1 MSYTYQVL
9 TEEQIRLLNDYAP
22 WANKVSFAQLMD
34 ECLKGAVNGEYD
46 TDISVGQDANV
57 TRDVTVGRRLY
68 VGGGYGTTGVTID
81 ENGNL
86 TSDGVGDFKV
96 GSIIAKKQTPATAGA
111 TGTTGTIVW
120 DDNYIYVCIAT
131 NTWKRASISG
141 GW

>member
-9 TEEQIRLLNDYAP
+9 TNDQIKLLDKYSA
-22 WANKVSFAQLMD
+22 WAANVKLSQILD
-34 ECLKGAVNGEYD
+34 ECLYGAVNGVFSS
-46 TDISVGQDANV
+46 DISVGRDANI
-57 TRDVTVGRRLY
+57 TRDAIVGRRLF

-96 GSIIAKKQTPATAGA
+96 GSIIAKKQTPATSGA
-111 TGTTGTIVW
+111 AGTTGTIVW
-120 DDNYIYVCIAT
+120 DDGFIYVCVAT
-131 NTWKRASISG
+131 NSWKRAPIAA